1 MACMADVSD
10 MKREVIKISSLLSS
24 FQQNTASNLLV
35 TVLRYLHT
43 LLLRLF
49 HLPIELDKKK
59 DMGHTDPAFVTTPQT
74 YQVIPRRTFTQSP
87 KDCDLQCGC

>member
-1 MACMADVSD
+1 MS
-10 MKREVIKISSLLSS
+10 IPGYFSSGVM
-24 FQQNTASNLLV
+24 TA
-35 TVLRYLHT
+35 RYLLT

-59 DMGHTDPAFVTTPQT
+59 DVGQTHPAFVTTPQT
-74 YQVIPRRTFTQSP
+74 YQVIPRRTLTQSP